1 MYRLAQCT
9 SSQTDADK
17 RTDGQTDSIRERIH
31 FKIALLTFKSI
42 HIDLPTYLSDLLQF
56 RTSSRHLR
64 SSDHCLLHD
73 AGARTV
79 FAAVARSVMLLR

>member
-1 MYRLAQCT
+1 MHIV
-9 SSQTDADK
+9 TDG
-17 RTDGQTDSIRERIH
+17 RGQTDRRTVRQYQGKNPFQDCTTDIQINTHRPTY
-31 FKIALLTFKSI
+31 LL
-42 HIDLPTYLSDLLQF
+42 YLSDLLQF